1 MYAQQN
7 DDMQSF
13 RRGEHIIPANY
24 AGNAFTLDEEPCLSE
39 DTVIH
44 QDDIL
49 CPVAESASLE
59 KETEAQY
66 ENSTISCSEKEGE
79 RGLLSG
85 LFSRLSRGFELDD
98 ILLIGLIILLLQS
111 DCENRDETVILLA
124 LLLLVG
130 F

>member
-7 DDMQSF
+7 DDIQSF
-13 RRGEHIIPANY
+13 RRGEQMIPANY
-24 AGNAFTLDEEPCLSE
+24 AGNAFTLDEEPCPTPE
-39 DTVIH
+39 TIIV
-44 QDDIL
+44 QDDIT
-49 CPVAESASLE
+49 CQIAESAPPDNESVSECERTADSHSPQKEE
-59 KETEAQY
+59 K
-66 ENSTISCSEKEGE
+66 
-79 RGLLSG
+79 GLLSG

>member
-7 DDMQSF
+7 DDIQSF
-13 RRGEHIIPANY
+13 RRGEHMIPANY
-24 AGNAFTLDEEPCLSE
+24 AGNAFTLDEEPCPTPE
-39 DTVIH
+39 TIIV
-44 QDDIL
+44 QDDIP
-49 CPVAESASLE
+49 CPSSETALPDKEVGAQCERVTDSHFE
-59 KETEAQY
+59 KSQ
-66 ENSTISCSEKEGE
+66 EK
-79 RGLLSG
+79 GLLSG

>member
-7 DDMQSF
+7 DDIQSF

-39 DTVIH
+39 ETLIH
-44 QDDIL
+44 RDDIP
-49 CPVAESASLE
+49 CPVAETASPK

-66 ENSTISCSEKEGE
+66 EDSAVTCHVKERE
-79 RGLLSG
+79 NGLLSG

-111 DCENRDETVILLA
+111 DCESRDETVILLA